1 MGVSVG
7 THEECIKSLRSFGV
21 PTYALPFDEQ
31 RRIDTKQV
39 VSKWQKRKE
48 MENQNQN
55 QEATKLIV
63 PGPFDV
69 LIGKSYMC
77 REHIGNIRYRSLVAN
92 HQTQYKNLS
101 SFDKTAMSLMIVGMV
116 KESSGRFLKEDSG
129 SWVEVDDKVARKK
142 VSHCFRT
149 MIPSDE
155 LKRRKKIPIGR
166 KA

>member
-1 MGVSVG
+1 M
-7 THEECIKSLRSFGV
+7 KSLLAFGI

-31 RRIDTKQV
+31 RNLDLKQF
-39 VSKWQKRKE
+39 VSKLQKRKE
-48 MENQNQN
+48 MESKSLN
-55 QEATKLIV
+55 QEATRLIV

-101 SFDKTAMSLMIVGMV
+101 SFDKTAMALMIVGMV
-116 KESSGRFLKEDSG
+116 KESSGRFLKGDSG

-149 MIPSDE
+149 IVPSDE
-155 LKRRKKIPIGR
+155 LKKRKKIPIGR

>member
-1 MGVSVG
+1 M
-7 THEECIKSLRSFGV
+7 KSLQDFGI
-21 PTYALPFDEQ
+21 PTYALPFNEQ
-31 RRIDTKQV
+31 RMLDTKQV

-48 MENQNQN
+48 TENKNLN

-101 SFDKTAMSLMIVGMV
+101 SLDKTAMALMIVGMV
-116 KESSGRFLKEDSG
+116 KESSGRFLKGDSG

-149 MIPSDE
+149 IVPSDE
-155 LKRRKKIPIGR
+155 LKKRKKIPIGR